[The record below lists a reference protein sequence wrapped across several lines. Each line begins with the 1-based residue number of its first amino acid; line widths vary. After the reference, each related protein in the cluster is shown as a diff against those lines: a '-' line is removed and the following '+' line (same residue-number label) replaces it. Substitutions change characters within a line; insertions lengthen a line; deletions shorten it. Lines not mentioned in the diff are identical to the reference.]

1 MIQQSQEVKGF
12 AQALSVAREQ
22 TGSFPPCCH
31 HLGQKKDELYKAEM
45 AWEEGTNTNPR
56 AHMCILCTDIQ
67 ITSHTQIA

>member
-45 AWEEGTNTNPR
+45 A
-56 AHMCILCTDIQ
+56 
-67 ITSHTQIA
+67 